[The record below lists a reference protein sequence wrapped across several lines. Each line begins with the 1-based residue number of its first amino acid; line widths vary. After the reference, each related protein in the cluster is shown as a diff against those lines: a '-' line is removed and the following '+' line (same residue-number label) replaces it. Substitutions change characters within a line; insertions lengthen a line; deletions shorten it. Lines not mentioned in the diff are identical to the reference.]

1 MSNRSIITDAFVE
14 KLRQIDGTTSPYNPS
29 YQFKTDLHRNA
40 YRGYKFIDEI
50 NDFPSIY
57 MVSGQEQRIY
67 HTRNLTESVVST
79 TIRCYVNSDDSQ
91 QQLNDLITDIEH
103 VVYNMTLDVNLQL
116 QNISI
121 KRIET
126 DSGLL
131 EPYGM
136 AEIFLDLRFEI
147 FDN

>member
-14 KLRQIDGTTSPYNPS
+14 KLRQIDGTTSPYNAS

-67 HTRNLTESVVST
+67 HTRNLTEAVVST

-121 KRIET
+121 NIC
-126 DSGLL
+126 
-131 EPYGM
+131 
-136 AEIFLDLRFEI
+136 
-147 FDN
+147 